1 MEIMLFFDLNQAIV
15 YVHTRF
21 VLMQTCT

>member
-1 MEIMLFFDLNQAIV
+1 METMLFFDLNQAIV
-15 YVHTRF
+15 YVHTWF

>member
-1 MEIMLFFDLNQAIV
+1 METMLFFDLNQAVV